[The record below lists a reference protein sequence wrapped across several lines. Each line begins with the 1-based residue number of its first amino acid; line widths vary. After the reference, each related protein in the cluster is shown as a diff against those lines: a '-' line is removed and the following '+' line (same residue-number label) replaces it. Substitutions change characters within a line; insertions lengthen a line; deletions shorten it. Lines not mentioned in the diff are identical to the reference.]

1 MLPDFSAH
9 ILCHTFCTRLCENEA
24 NLKVVQSVM
33 GHADISTTMD
43 IYADATDEKKQEI
56 MADLQGKII
65 Q

>member
-1 MLPDFSAH
+1 
-9 ILCHTFCTRLCENEA
+9 
-24 NLKVVQSVM
+24 M